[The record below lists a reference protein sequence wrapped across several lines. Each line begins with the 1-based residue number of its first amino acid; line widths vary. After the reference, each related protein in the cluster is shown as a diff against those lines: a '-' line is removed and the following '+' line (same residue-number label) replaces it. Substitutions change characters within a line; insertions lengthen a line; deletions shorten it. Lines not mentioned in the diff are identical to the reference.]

1 MKLTLHEIM
10 KEAIDDTIPV
20 HTAAEGP
27 AGKSLITGEQL
38 RSALSGEIFG
48 MTQNAG
54 MGWNPLLLNR
64 PQYLILGT
72 MGGIRREDG
81 SPLALGYHTGHWE
94 IGVMM
99 EEIAEELTANQGIPF
114 AGYVSDPCD
123 GRSQGTTGMF
133 DSLPYRNDAAVVLR
147 RLIRSLPTRK
157 GVLGVATC
165 DKGLPA
171 MMLALAGMRHQLP
184 GIIVPGGVTLPPVN
198 GEDAGKVQSIGARFS
213 NGELSLED
221 AADLGCRAC
230 ATPGGG
236 CQFLGTAATAQ
247 VIAEALGMS
256 LPHSALSPSGQ
267 PVWKNIGRQS
277 ARALQHMEHSGI
289 VMSDILTDQ
298 AIKNAMVLHAAF
310 GGSTNLLLHLPAVA
324 HAAGLKIPTV
334 DDWNEVNRQ
343 VPRLVSVL
351 PNGPVPH
358 PTIRVFLAGGVPE
371 VMLHL
376 RRLGLIDESVLTVT
390 GRTLGENLDWWETS
404 QRRTD
409 MRRRLQE
416 ADGIDPDS
424 VIMSPEEAK
433 RQGMA
438 STMTFPTGNLC
449 PEGAVIKSAAIDP
462 SVLDSEGV
470 YRHTGRVK
478 VFTAEKDAIRSIK
491 DGKVKAGDILAI
503 IGRGPSGT
511 GMEETYQLTSALK
524 HLPYG
529 KYVTLITDARF
540 SGVSTGACIGH
551 MGPEALAGGPLG
563 KLRDNDWVEVLIDTV
578 KLDGSVNL
586 VGEGGEGGQPL
597 SKEAGTLI
605 LASRTPHPGLAVD
618 PGLPDDT
625 RLWAALQAASGGTW
639 QGCVYDTDKII
650 ALLEAG
656 RQALGE
662 KA

>member
-1 MKLTLHEIM
+1 M
-10 KEAIDDTIPV
+10 KEAIDDTVPV

-27 AGKSLITGEQL
+27 AGKLPITGEVL
-38 RSALSGEIFG
+38 RNAPSGEIFG

-54 MGWNPLLLNR
+54 MGWNPLQLNR

-99 EEIAEELTANQGIPF
+99 EEIAEELTANEGIPF

-289 VMSDILTDQ
+289 VMSDILTDR
-298 AIKNAMVLHAAF
+298 AIKNAMILHAAF

-324 HAAGLKIPTV
+324 HAAGLKIPSV

-404 QRRTD
+404 QRRAD

-491 DGKVKAGDILAI
+491 NGKVQAGDILAI

-586 VGEGGEGGQPL
+586 IGEGGEGGQPL
-597 SKEAGTLI
+597 SKEAGTEL
-605 LASRTPHPGLAVD
+605 LNARTPHPGLAVD

-639 QGCVYDTDKII
+639 QGCVYDTDRII

-662 KA
+662 TR